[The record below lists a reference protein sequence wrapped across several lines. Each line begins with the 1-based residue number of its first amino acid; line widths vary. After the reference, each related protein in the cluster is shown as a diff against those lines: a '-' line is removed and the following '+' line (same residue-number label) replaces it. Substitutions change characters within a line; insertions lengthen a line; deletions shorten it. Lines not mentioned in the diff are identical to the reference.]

1 MLYQKYRPHRFR
13 DFIGQEGI
21 VTILKNQVKKGKA
34 AHSYLFTG
42 PSGVGKTSAAR
53 ILAMGLNCEKVR
65 RDGEPCL
72 KCQTCQATLHGNS
85 WDLIELDGAL
95 FRGIEGIRDL
105 STWSKYAPMGNFK
118 IYLIDEAHQ
127 LTEPAWN
134 ALLRLLEEPTGRLTT
149 ILCTTELNSV
159 PETARSR
166 CQLFQFQPLTKGD
179 ILTKLE
185 RICRRE
191 RIRLSPES
199 LKFVSAMAGGNLRTA
214 ESTLE
219 QVVHLNHGNPNIK
232 EIQKFIQGNLRM

>member
-1 MLYQKYRPHRFR
+1 MLYQKYRPHQFR

-21 VTILKNQVKKGKA
+21 VTILKNQVKRKRT

-53 ILAMGLNCEKVR
+53 ILAMGLNCENPR
-65 RDGEPCL
+65 AGEPCL
-72 KCQTCQATLHGNS
+72 KCQICQATLHGNS

-105 STWSKYAPMGNFK
+105 STWSKYAPLGNFK
-118 IYLIDEAHQ
+118 IYLIDECHQ

-149 ILCTTELNSV
+149 ILCTTELDSV

-166 CQLFQFQPLTKGD
+166 CLVFQFKSLSKTS

-185 RICRRE
+185 TICQKE
-191 RIRLSPES
+191 RLRLSLES
-199 LKFVSAMAGGNLRTA
+199 LKFISAMAGGNCRTG
-214 ESTLE
+214 ETFLE
-219 QVVHLNHGNPNIK
+219 QVTNLDGGSPSIR
-232 EIQKFIQGNLRM
+232 EIQNFIQGQIGR